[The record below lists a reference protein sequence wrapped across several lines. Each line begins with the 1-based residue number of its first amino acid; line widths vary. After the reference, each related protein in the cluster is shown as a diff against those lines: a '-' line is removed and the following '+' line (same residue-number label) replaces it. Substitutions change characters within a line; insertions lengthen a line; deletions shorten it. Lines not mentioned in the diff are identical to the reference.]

1 MKEEELI
8 KKLESIDLPQ
18 IEVPSHRRRLRAALL
33 DARYFEAQPR
43 VTAWSLTKSKVSHG
57 IDMIA
62 GALLSRQPVWKTAI
76 GSMLAVALIVG
87 LILMPS
93 LTGQSPE
100 VLATNIVQESLH
112 VQAALNGEEIVEV
125 EVTTKVVDDEGN
137 VLIMLVRTE
146 TRDVAAVVDV
156 DAKQVIEVI
165 HVHVAEFTATDE
177 QKAIDIASAD
187 PGFQEL
193 LAQGASITRG
203 SLGHSIDIEEVVGAD
218 GDIHKEGSARGM
230 GDVRIELGDKEWL
243 ALIDLEE
250 EKVLRLDDLSA
261 GNFFVSMGRM
271 LLHIVAPV
279 VIAIG
284 ILILI
289 GVAIKNGL
297 ALATIGIA
305 SIAFGIIG
313 LLTGTYNTSWMP
325 WNQAMV
331 FSIPII
337 GLVMGILAIRQ
348 KAARKGVT
356 IAGVVTCSLA
366 ICWDLFLIL
375 AYVIAV
381 SSWGA

>member
-8 KKLESIDLPQ
+8 KKLESVELPQ
-18 IEVPSHRRRLRAALL
+18 IEVSSHRCRLRAALL
-33 DARYFEAQPR
+33 DAGYPEGQPR
-43 VTAWSLTKSKVSHG
+43 VTAWSLMKSKVSHG

-62 GALLSRQPVWKTAI
+62 GAFLSRQPVWKTAI
-76 GSMLAVALIVG
+76 GSMLAVAVIVG

-112 VQAALNGEEIVEV
+112 VQAALDGEEIVEV

-146 TRDVAAVVDV
+146 TSDVAAEVNLET
-156 DAKQVIEVI
+156 KQVTEVI
-165 HVHVAEFTATDE
+165 HVHVPEFTATDE

-187 PGFQEL
+187 PGVQEL
-193 LAQGASITRG
+193 LGQGASITRV
-203 SLGHSIDIEEVVGAD
+203 SLGHSINIKEVFGAD
-218 GDIHKEGSARGM
+218 GEIHKEGSAKVM
-230 GDVRIELGDKEWL
+230 GGVRIELGDKEWL
-243 ALIDLEE
+243 ALVDLEE

-261 GNFFVSMGRM
+261 GNFFVSMGSM

-284 ILILI
+284 VLILI

-297 ALATIGIA
+297 ALAAIGTA
-305 SIAFGIIG
+305 PIAFGIIG
-313 LLTGTYNTSWMP
+313 LLVGTYSTSWMP
-325 WNQAMV
+325 WTQAMV
-331 FSIPII
+331 FSIPIM
-337 GLVMGILAIRQ
+337 GLFMGILAIRQ

-356 IAGVVTCSLA
+356 IAGVVICSLA
-366 ICWDLFLIL
+366 ICWDIVLIL
-375 AYVIAV
+375 AFVLAV